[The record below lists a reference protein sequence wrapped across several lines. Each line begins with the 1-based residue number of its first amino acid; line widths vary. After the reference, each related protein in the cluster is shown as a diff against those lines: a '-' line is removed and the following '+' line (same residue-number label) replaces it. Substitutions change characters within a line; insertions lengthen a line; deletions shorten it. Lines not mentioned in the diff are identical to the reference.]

1 MVLSKFMRIKDLE
14 IQGNLFLAPMAGL
27 TDRSFRSICKSY
39 GAALTYTEMI
49 SSKALHYRDK
59 KTAALAYIE
68 KEDFPTAAQIFGHEP
83 DIMAEAAHLLSTGE
97 YAYYDGCA
105 LPDIIDIN
113 MGCPVKKIVTG
124 GDGSALMKSP
134 SLIFDIVKATR
145 KASEKPLTVK
155 LRAGW
160 DKGSKNALEC
170 ALAAEEGGADA
181 VCIHG
186 RTRED
191 FYTPPVDL
199 EIIADVKGALKI
211 PVIGN
216 GGIFS
221 ADDAMKMLLETKCDG
236 LMIARGAVG
245 NPFIFAEINAR
256 LFQKEYKTPDIS
268 EKIDVALGHARL
280 MAEDKGESISVHEL
294 KKHIAAYIRDVRGA
308 ATVRGRIFACEKFE
322 DMIEILSELRNS
334 L

>member
-1 MVLSKFMRIKDLE
+1 MKIGNLDIK
-14 IQGNLFLAPMAGL
+14 GNLFLAPMAGL
-27 TDRSFRSICKSY
+27 SDRSFRSICKKY

-59 KTAALAYIE
+59 KTARLAYIE
-68 KEDFPTAAQIFGHEP
+68 KEDFPTAAQIFGHESE
-83 DIMAEAAHLLSTGE
+83 IMAEAAHLLSTGE
-97 YAYYDGCA
+97 YAYYEGYA

-113 MGCPVKKIVTG
+113 MGCPVKKIVSG

-145 KASEKPLTVK
+145 AASEKPLTVK

-160 DKGSKNALEC
+160 DKDSKNALEC

-199 EIIADVKGALKI
+199 EIIARVKAALKI

-221 ADDAMKMLLETKCDG
+221 AEDAMRMLAETSCDG
-236 LMIARGAVG
+236 IMIARGAVG
-245 NPFIFAEINAR
+245 NPFIFAEINA
-256 LFQKEYKTPDIS
+256 KIAKKDYTAPDIS
-268 EKIDVALGHARL
+268 EKLDTALSHARL
-280 MAEDKGESISVHEL
+280 MAADKGENISVHEL
-294 KKHIAAYIRDVRGA
+294 KKHIASYIRDVRGA
-308 ATVRGRIFACEKFE
+308 AAVRGKIFACERFD

>member
-1 MVLSKFMRIKDLE
+1 MKIRNLE
-14 IQGNLFLAPMAGL
+14 INGNLFLAPMAGL
-27 TDRSFRSICKSY
+27 TDRSFRSVCKGY

-49 SSKALHYRDK
+49 SAKALHYKDK
-59 KTAALAYIE
+59 KTARLAYID
-68 KEDFPTAAQIFGHEP
+68 KKDLPVAAQIFGHESE
-83 DIMAEAAHLLSTGE
+83 IMAEAAHLLASGE
-97 YAYYDGCA
+97 YAYYEGCA
-105 LPDIIDIN
+105 LPDVIDIN

-124 GDGSALMKSP
+124 GDGSALMKNP
-134 SLIFDIVKATR
+134 ALIYDIVKAVR
-145 KASEKPLTVK
+145 GAIEKPLTVK

-160 DKGSKNALEC
+160 DASSKNAVEC

-199 EIIADVKGALKI
+199 DIIASVKSALKI

-221 ADDAMKMLLETKCDG
+221 AEDALNMLSKTNCDG

-245 NPFIFAEINAR
+245 NPFIFAEIKA
-256 LFQKEYKTPDIS
+256 KIEKSDYTPPS
-268 EKIDVALGHARL
+268 MEEKLDTALYHARL
-280 MAEDKGESISVHEL
+280 MASDKGESISVHEL
-294 KKHIAAYIRDVRGA
+294 KKHVAAYIHDVRGA
-308 ATVRGRIFACEKFE
+308 ATVRGKIFACDNFDE
-322 DMIEILSELRNS
+322 MIGIISELRKS

>member
-1 MVLSKFMRIKDLE
+1 MKIRNLE

-27 TDRSFRSICKSY
+27 TDRSFRSVCKKY

-49 SSKALHYRDK
+49 SSKALHYKDK
-59 KTAALAYIE
+59 KTARLAYIE
-68 KEDFPTAAQIFGHEP
+68 KEDLPVAAQIFGHEP
-83 DIMAEAAHLLSTGE
+83 EIMAEAAHLLSVGE

-124 GDGSALMKSP
+124 GDGSALMKNP
-134 SLIFDIVKATR
+134 ALIYDIVKATR
-145 KASEKPLTVK
+145 GATEKPLTVK

-160 DKGSKNALEC
+160 DSSSKNALEC

-181 VCIHG
+181 VCVHG
-186 RTRED
+186 RTREE

-199 EIIADVKGALKI
+199 EIIASVKSALKI

-221 ADDAMKMLLETKCDG
+221 ADDAVKMLSETSCDG

-245 NPFIFAEINAR
+245 NPFVFAEINAR
-256 LFQKEYKTPDIS
+256 MAGKGYKVPEIS
-268 EKIDVALGHARL
+268 EKLGVALEHARL
-280 MAEDKGESISVHEL
+280 MASDKGENISVHEL
-294 KKHIAAYIRDVRGA
+294 KKHVAAYIHDVRGA
-308 ATVRGRIFACEKFE
+308 AAVRGRIFACEKFE
-322 DMIEILSELRNS
+322 DMIQILSELKNS

>member
-1 MVLSKFMRIKDLE
+1 MKIGNLDIN
-14 IQGNLFLAPMAGL
+14 GNLFLAPMAGL
-27 TDRSFRSICKSY
+27 SDRSFRSVCKKY

-49 SSKALHYRDK
+49 SSKALHYKDK
-59 KTAALAYIE
+59 KTARLAYIE
-68 KEDFPTAAQIFGHEP
+68 KEDFPTAAQIFGHES

-113 MGCPVKKIVTG
+113 MGCPVKKIVSG
-124 GDGSALMKSP
+124 GDGSALMKNP
-134 SLIFDIVKATR
+134 SLIFDVVKATR
-145 KASEKPLTVK
+145 AASEKPLTVK

-160 DKGSKNALEC
+160 DKDSKNALEC

-199 EIIADVKGALKI
+199 EIIARVKAALKI

-221 ADDAMKMLLETKCDG
+221 AEDAMRMLSETSCDG

-245 NPFIFAEINAR
+245 NPFIFAEINA
-256 LFQKEYKTPDIS
+256 KIANNDYTAPDIS
-268 EKIDVALGHARL
+268 EKLDVALSHARL
-280 MAEDKGESISVHEL
+280 MASDKGENISVHEL
-294 KKHIAAYIRDVRGA
+294 KKHIASYIRDVRGA
-308 ATVRGRIFACEKFE
+308 ATVRGRIFACERFE
-322 DMIEILSELRNS
+322 KMIEILSELRSS

>member
-1 MVLSKFMRIKDLE
+1 MKIGNLE
-14 IQGNLFLAPMAGL
+14 INGNLFLAPMAGL
-27 TDRSFRSICKSY
+27 SDRSFRSICKKY
-39 GAALTYTEMI
+39 GASLTYTEMI

-59 KTAALAYIE
+59 KTARLAYIE
-68 KEDFPTAAQIFGHEP
+68 KEDFPTAAQIFGHESE
-83 DIMAEAAHLLSTGE
+83 IMAEAAYLLSTGE

-113 MGCPVKKIVTG
+113 MGCPVKKIVSG
-124 GDGSALMKSP
+124 GDGSALMKKP

-145 KASEKPLTVK
+145 AASEKPLTVK

-160 DKGSKNALEC
+160 DKDSKNALEC

-199 EIIADVKGALKI
+199 EIIARVKSALKI

-221 ADDAMKMLLETKCDG
+221 AEDAMRMLSETSCDG

-245 NPFIFAEINAR
+245 NPFIFAEINA
-256 LFQKEYKTPDIS
+256 KIANNDYTAPDIS
-268 EKIDVALGHARL
+268 EKLDVALSHARL
-280 MAEDKGESISVHEL
+280 MASDKGENISVHEL
-294 KKHIAAYIRDVRGA
+294 KKHIASYIRDVRGA
-308 ATVRGRIFACEKFE
+308 ATVRGRIFACERFD

>member
-1 MVLSKFMRIKDLE
+1 MKIGNLDIN
-14 IQGNLFLAPMAGL
+14 GNLFLAPMAGL
-27 TDRSFRSICKSY
+27 SDRSFRSVCKKY

-49 SSKALHYRDK
+49 SSKALHYKDK
-59 KTAALAYIE
+59 KTARLAYIE
-68 KEDFPTAAQIFGHEP
+68 KEDFPTAAQIFGHES

-113 MGCPVKKIVTG
+113 MGCPVKKIVSG
-124 GDGSALMKSP
+124 GDGSALMKNP
-134 SLIFDIVKATR
+134 SLIFDVVKATR
-145 KASEKPLTVK
+145 AASEKPLTVK

-160 DKGSKNALEC
+160 DKDSKNALEC

-199 EIIADVKGALKI
+199 EIIARVKAALKI

-221 ADDAMKMLLETKCDG
+221 AEDAMRMLSETSCDG
-236 LMIARGAVG
+236 IMIARGAVG
-245 NPFIFAEINAR
+245 NPFIFAEINA
-256 LFQKEYKTPDIS
+256 KIANNDYTAPDIS
-268 EKIDVALGHARL
+268 EKLDVALSHARL
-280 MAEDKGESISVHEL
+280 MASDKGENISVHEL
-294 KKHIAAYIRDVRGA
+294 KKHIASYIRDVRGA
-308 ATVRGRIFACEKFE
+308 ATVRGRIFACERFE
-322 DMIEILSELRNS
+322 KMIEILSELRSS

>member
-1 MVLSKFMRIKDLE
+1 MKIGNLDIK
-14 IQGNLFLAPMAGL
+14 GNLFLAPMAGL
-27 TDRSFRSICKSY
+27 SDRSFRAICKRY
-39 GAALTYTEMI
+39 GASLTYTEMI
-49 SSKALHYRDK
+49 SSKALHYKDK
-59 KTAALAYIE
+59 KTARLAYIE
-68 KEDFPTAAQIFGHEP
+68 KEDFPTAAQIFGHESE
-83 DIMAEAAHLLSTGE
+83 IMAEAAHLLSVGE
-97 YAYYDGCA
+97 YSYYDGCA
-105 LPDIIDIN
+105 LPDVIDIN
-113 MGCPVKKIVTG
+113 MGCPVKKIVTS
-124 GDGSALMKSP
+124 GDGSALMKDP

-145 KASEKPLTVK
+145 AATEKPLTVK

-160 DKGSKNALEC
+160 DKSSKNALEC
-170 ALAAEEGGADA
+170 ALAAQEGGADA
-181 VCIHG
+181 LCIHG

-199 EIIADVKGALKI
+199 EIIAKVKSTLRI

-221 ADDAMKMLLETKCDG
+221 AEDAIKMLSETSCDG

-256 LFQKEYKTPDIS
+256 LSGKDYKAPDIS
-268 EKIDVALGHARL
+268 EKLDVALEHARL
-280 MAEDKGESISVHEL
+280 MATDKGENISVHEL

-308 ATVRGRIFACEKFE
+308 AAVRGKIFACEKFD
-322 DMIEILSELRNS
+322 DMIEILSELREN

>member
-1 MVLSKFMRIKDLE
+1 MKIKNLE
-14 IQGNLFLAPMAGL
+14 INGNLFLAPMAGL
-27 TDRSFRSICKSY
+27 TDRSFRSVCKGY

-49 SSKALHYRDK
+49 SSKALHYKDK
-59 KTAALAYIE
+59 KTARLAYIE
-68 KEDFPTAAQIFGHEP
+68 KEDLPVAAQIFGHEP
-83 DIMAEAAHLLSTGE
+83 EIMAEAAHLLSVGE

-134 SLIFDIVKATR
+134 ALIYDIVKATR
-145 KASEKPLTVK
+145 ESIEKPLTVK

-160 DKGSKNALEC
+160 DASSKNALEC
-170 ALAAEEGGADA
+170 ALAAQEGGADA
-181 VCIHG
+181 VCVHG

-199 EIIADVKGALKI
+199 EIIAEVKSALKI

-221 ADDAMKMLLETKCDG
+221 ADDAIKMLSETKCDG

-245 NPFIFAEINAR
+245 NPFIFTEINAR
-256 LFQKEYKTPDIS
+256 LSQKEYKSPDIF
-268 EKIDVALGHARL
+268 EKIDVALEHAKL
-280 MAEDKGESISVHEL
+280 MAADKGESVSVHEL
-294 KKHIAAYIRDVRGA
+294 KKHVAAYIHDVRGA
-308 ATVRGRIFACEKFE
+308 AAVRGRIFACDNFDE
-322 DMIEILSELRNS
+322 MIEILSS
-334 L
+334 LKANL

>member
-1 MVLSKFMRIKDLE
+1 MKIRNLHVE
-14 IQGNLFLAPMAGL
+14 GNLFLAPMAGL
-27 TDRSFRSICKSY
+27 SDRSFRAICKRY

-49 SSKALHYRDK
+49 SAKALHYKDK
-59 KTAALAYIE
+59 KTARLAYIE

-83 DIMAEAAHLLSTGE
+83 DVMAEAAHLLSSGK
-97 YAYYDGCA
+97 YAYYEGCA
-105 LPDIIDIN
+105 LPDVIDIN

-124 GDGSALMKSP
+124 GDGSALMKTP

-145 KASEKPLTVK
+145 AATDKPLTVK

-160 DKGSKNALEC
+160 DSSSKNALEC
-170 ALAAEEGGADA
+170 ALAAQEGGADA
-181 VCIHG
+181 VCVHG

-199 EIIADVKGALKI
+199 EIIAEVKNALKI

-221 ADDAMKMLLETKCDG
+221 SDDALKMLSETKCDG

-245 NPFIFAEINAR
+245 NPFIFAEINAK
-256 LFQKEYKTPDIS
+256 LSQKEYKSPEIS
-268 EKIDVALGHARL
+268 EKLDIALEHARL
-280 MAEDKGESISVHEL
+280 MAADKGENISVHEL
-294 KKHIAAYIRDVRGA
+294 KKHIAAYIHDVRGA
-308 ATVRGRIFACEKFE
+308 AAVRGKIFACENFDE
-322 DMIEILSELRNS
+322 MIEIISELKES
-334 L
+334 LI